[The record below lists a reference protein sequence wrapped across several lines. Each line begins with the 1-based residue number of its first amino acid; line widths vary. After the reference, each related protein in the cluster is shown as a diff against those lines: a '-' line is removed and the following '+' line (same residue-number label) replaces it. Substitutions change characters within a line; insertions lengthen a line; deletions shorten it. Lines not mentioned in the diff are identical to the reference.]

1 MTTNYFTDFLEKTDH
16 RMVSKWMHYFDAY
29 AAELG
34 HLQGKDITF
43 LEIGVWKG
51 GSIPMWGGYFGKGST
66 LVFADINPACREL
79 ADPGTF
85 VEIGDQSDPVFLKM
99 LADKYGPFDVIID
112 DGGHKMDQQTIS
124 FENLWPAI
132 KDGGHYLVEDTHTS
146 YWPGFGGGYQE
157 QASFIEYAKR
167 LVDQMHSWYTDQDEI
182 FPLSQMARELTYVH
196 FYDSIVAMKRDLKK
210 APPVTV
216 TSTNGQ
222 IGHSRRA
229 LEVRGRKSIF

>member
-1 MTTNYFTDFLEKTDH
+1 MTTTYFTDFLEKTDH

-29 AAELG
+29 ATELG
-34 HLQGKDITF
+34 HLQGKDVTF
-43 LEIGVWKG
+43 LEIGIWKG
-51 GSIPMWGGYFGKGST
+51 GSIPMWGGYFGKGSK
-66 LVFADINPACREL
+66 LVFADINPACRDL
-79 ADPGTF
+79 ADPGTS

-99 LADKYGPFDVIID
+99 LAEKYGPFDVILD

-124 FENLWPAI
+124 FENLWSAV
-132 KDGGHYLVEDTHTS
+132 KDGGLYLVEDTHTS
-146 YWPGFGGGYQE
+146 YWPGFGGGYLE
-157 QASFIEYAKR
+157 PKSFIEYAKR

-196 FYDSIVAMKRDLKK
+196 FYDSIVAMKRDTKK
-210 APPVTV
+210 AAPVTV

-222 IGHSRRA
+222 INHSRKA